1 MGATSEMIIQN
12 KSLYEINESQQFL
25 ISQIE
30 DLEGEITPEMEQQL
44 EITKSC
50 LNQKSMAYLQVI
62 KHKEGFNDLIDAEI
76 KRLQA
81 LKKRNTNIVSRLNS
95 NLLSAV
101 KTFGVYEVG
110 LQKFGIKKSE
120 SIEVEFINELPE
132 EFKTRK
138 LTETANKIALKKAIK
153 EGKEIEGVTLKT
165 NYNLKIN

>member
-1 MGATSEMIIQN
+1 
-12 KSLYEINESQQFL
+12 
-25 ISQIE
+25 
-30 DLEGEITPEMEQQL
+30 
-44 EITKSC
+44 
-50 LNQKSMAYLQVI
+50 
-62 KHKEGFNDLIDAEI
+62 LIDAEI

-81 LKKRNTNIVSRLNS
+81 LKKRNTNIVLRLNS

-110 LQKFGIKKSE
+110 LQKFGIRKSE

-132 EFKTRK
+132 EYKTRK
-138 LTETANKIALKKAIK
+138 LTETANKMALKKAIK